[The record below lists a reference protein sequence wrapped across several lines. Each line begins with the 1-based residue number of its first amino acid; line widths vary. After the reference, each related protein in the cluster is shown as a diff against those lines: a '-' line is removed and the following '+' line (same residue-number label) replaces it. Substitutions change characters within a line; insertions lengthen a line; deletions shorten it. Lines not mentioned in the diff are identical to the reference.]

1 MPRTVVEIPQ
11 EVKEQM
17 IRDNRRM
24 PYQQV
29 AKIYGVGRNKCF
41 EIVRGTC
48 PRKKRTPKLN
58 ERGVNALCED
68 YINGLSPKKL
78 AVKYGISLQHVYRL
92 LKDNGTDL
100 RENFKRL
107 AIEKDLKE
115 GELSQSDIAKKYGC
129 SRQYVNDIKK
139 KMGGKENER
148 FNGKS

>member
-1 MPRTVVEIPQ
+1 MARIATIIPQ

-58 ERGVNALCED
+58 EHGVNALCED

-107 AIEKDLKE
+107 AIEKDLKI
-115 GELSQSDIAKKYGC
+115 GELSQSDIAKKYGL
-129 SRQYVNDIKK
+129 SRQRISVIKK
-139 KMGGKENER
+139 EMEGATDEQTQA
-148 FNGKS
+148 